1 MPDGTSFA
9 FTYDPATS
17 RMLTSTDPNGSVT
30 TNTYNDDDSILQIA
44 YTPGTGVAATPTQAF
59 VYDQAYPRI
68 STITTTGGTSSSCLG
83 TTTFTYNP
91 IVGGTTLG
99 QGRLAST
106 AFTVGT
112 GSAYTLTP
120 SFQFTYDAL
129 GRVKTSNIGAANAN
143 TTTINNYDA
152 LGRITQTTNPLGQF
166 NLGYLSNTGR
176 LASVS
181 MPNGVSTTMSY
192 ADYNG
197 SSFNAAIQPL
207 LTEIKNVKG
216 STNLSKFDYLY
227 DNDNR
232 ITQWTQTLD
241 ASPLN
246 NWNYTYDPIGQLT
259 AAVKT
264 SSTNAVVAQYAYSYD
279 VAGNRTSEEIDS
291 GSQNTVTKTAY
302 GTTNEAGA
310 QSAGGTLLWKGSAN
324 QPLYS
329 ATLNSTAA
337 TIDST
342 GTNFIAN
349 VPVTSGNNTVTV
361 KVEDQYADVST
372 VNHNVTVSGNTATAP
387 VYDHN
392 GNTTTDSSNN
402 TYTYDC
408 LSNLISI
415 TYHATGATTTFSY
428 YGSSRVRIAESSGT
442 IKQFIVAGGMP
453 AEEWDGATP
462 VITKRFYGQGVIIYS
477 GGVGTSYFYT
487 RDHLGSTR
495 ELVDSSGNIQ
505 ARYDYDPYGRVT
517 LVQGTNIA
525 DFQFAG
531 MYIHQPS
538 GLYLTKY
545 RAYDPNAG
553 RWLSRDP
560 IGERVGLNLYGYCNK
575 DPINNIDPLGLDY
588 TQTGPNL
595 TVDTDTN
602 TPTAN
607 TGDPHHQNQLPPG
620 SQGNAVPGVVAPAG
634 HGIHIGDPADVTV
647 NGHVIHCV
655 VTDFTDNNHGI
666 NHDHRPEINTTA
678 ARAAGLQVAP
688 GSQGPVVSD
697 GRPGNPDIPATI
709 HFPTGN

>member
-1 MPDGTSFA
+1 VEKNSLGTV
-9 FTYDPATS
+9 
-17 RMLTSTDPNGSVT
+17 TSTKLYLWIG
-30 TNTYNDDDSILQIA
+30 NTIA
-44 YTPGTGVAATPTQAF
+44 
-59 VYDQAYPRI
+59 DERN
-68 STITTTGGTSSSCLG
+68 SS
-83 TTTFTYNP
+83 
-91 IVGGTTLG
+91 
-99 QGRLAST
+99 
-106 AFTVGT
+106 
-112 GSAYTLTP
+112 
-120 SFQFTYDAL
+120 
-129 GRVKTSNIGAANAN
+129 
-143 TTTINNYDA
+143 
-152 LGRITQTTNPLGQF
+152 
-166 NLGYLSNTGR
+166 
-176 LASVS
+176 
-181 MPNGVSTTMSY
+181 
-192 ADYNG
+192 
-197 SSFNAAIQPL
+197 
-207 LTEIKNVKG
+207 
-216 STNLSKFDYLY
+216 
-227 DNDNR
+227 
-232 ITQWTQTLD
+232 
-241 ASPLN
+241 
-246 NWNYTYDPIGQLT
+246 
-259 AAVKT
+259 
-264 SSTNAVVAQYAYSYD
+264 NAVQ
-279 VAGNRTSEEIDS
+279 
-291 GSQNTVTKTAY
+291 
-302 GTTNEAGA
+302 
-310 QSAGGTLLWKGSAN
+310 
-324 QPLYS
+324 
-329 ATLNSTAA
+329 
-337 TIDST
+337 
-342 GTNFIAN
+342 
-349 VPVTSGNNTVTV
+349 
-361 KVEDQYADVST
+361 
-372 VNHNVTVSGNTATAP
+372 
-387 VYDHN
+387 
-392 GNTTTDSSNN
+392 
-402 TYTYDC
+402 
-408 LSNLISI
+408 
-415 TYHATGATTTFSY
+415 
-428 YGSSRVRIAESSGT
+428 
-442 IKQFIVAGGMP
+442 
-453 AEEWDGATP
+453 
-462 VITKRFYGQGVIIYS
+462 KRFYPQGEQQS
-477 GGVGTSYFYT
+477 GTAYFYT